1 MAGCVH
7 SVEKCPRGLVVV
19 ETMSFFGGVQAV
31 TDLLVFGTP
40 WPMHGELRERASQE
54 LEAFYFGV
62 VALRRQ
68 ESWVRNRD
76 GGLS

>member
-1 MAGCVH
+1 MSAGAGSCGNDV
-7 SVEKCPRGLVVV
+7 
-19 ETMSFFGGVQAV
+19 FFGGVQAV
-31 TDLLVFGTP
+31 TDLLAFGTP
-40 WPMHGELRERASQE
+40 WPMHGEFRERASQE

-62 VALRRQ
+62 VALRCQ